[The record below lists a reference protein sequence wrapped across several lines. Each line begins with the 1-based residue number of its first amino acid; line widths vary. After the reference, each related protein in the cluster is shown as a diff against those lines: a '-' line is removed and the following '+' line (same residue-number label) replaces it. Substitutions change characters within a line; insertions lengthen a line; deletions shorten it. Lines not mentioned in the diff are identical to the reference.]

1 MNKEERQAEKLRR
14 QQNRIANK
22 MLIQAPK
29 KTVQSLKL
37 LNFDPSGTFHFVE
50 DRWIRIYE
58 VYGRLDKL
66 STTMT
71 ALQSEIMVSGRMLS
85 VSSFSGSIL
94 PLTIISD
101 CSAVIVVLNL
111 SSLP

>member
-22 MLIQAPK
+22 VLIPAPK

-50 DRWIRIYE
+50 DRWIKIYE
-58 VYGRLDKL
+58 IHGKLDRLMARMAEMK
-66 STTMT
+66 
-71 ALQSEIMVSGRMLS
+71 SEIIVSGR
-85 VSSFSGSIL
+85 IL
-94 PLTIISD
+94 PEKRTRTGFLH
-101 CSAVIVVLNL
+101 
-111 SSLP
+111 

>member
-22 MLIQAPK
+22 MLIPAPK

-71 ALQSEIMVSGRMLS
+71 ALQSEIMVSGRMLPEKEDTD
-85 VSSFSGSIL
+85 VCFG
-94 PLTIISD
+94 
-101 CSAVIVVLNL
+101 
-111 SSLP
+111 

>member
-37 LNFDPSGTFHFVE
+37 LNFDPSGTFHFG
-50 DRWIRIYE
+50 
-58 VYGRLDKL
+58 GRQMD
-66 STTMT
+66 
-71 ALQSEIMVSGRMLS
+71 Q
-85 VSSFSGSIL
+85 
-94 PLTIISD
+94 
-101 CSAVIVVLNL
+101 NL
-111 SSLP
+111 

>member
-22 MLIQAPK
+22 MLIPAPK

-58 VYGRLDKL
+58 VYGQIKHNNDGTAIRNYGQWKDAARKRGYRL
-66 STTMT
+66 
-71 ALQSEIMVSGRMLS
+71 VSY
-85 VSSFSGSIL
+85 INW
-94 PLTIISD
+94 IW
-101 CSAVIVVLNL
+101 
-111 SSLP
+111 